1 MIAIVIILSINK
13 SREISPTTFIF
24 VLVLIFYCFNSFY
37 QIFLVCHENL
47 LESFLVCVR
56 QCWIIHLFLE
66 AFFFSL
72 DELVDF
78 KAELERLEKEKA
90 GVLKEIS
97 FVSGK
102 LNNANFVAK
111 APEALVNEQREKL
124 AKYNE
129 KLAMLEESIAKI
141 NNK

>member
-1 MIAIVIILSINK
+1 M
-13 SREISPTTFIF
+13 
-24 VLVLIFYCFNSFY
+24 
-37 QIFLVCHENL
+37 
-47 LESFLVCVR
+47 
-56 QCWIIHLFLE
+56 
-66 AFFFSL
+66 

-90 GVLKEIS
+90 GVLKEIA

-102 LNNANFVAK
+102 LNNEKFVAK

-141 NNK
+141 ANK